1 MYGAAMPL
9 DPPIRV
15 AGNVIGLPFT
25 LRTADGTA
33 ILTVSATGAVTL
45 AAAASTLGFYGSAG
59 ATKPTGDSSTIS
71 TAEIWDALEALGLVT
86 DTA

>member
-1 MYGAAMPL
+1 MPL

-25 LRTADGTA
+25 LRAPDGTVL
-33 ILTVSATGAVTL
+33 LTVSATGNVII

-59 ATKPTGDSSTIS
+59 ATKPTGDSSTID
-71 TAEIWDALEALGLVT
+71 AEGIWVALATLGLVT
-86 DTA
+86 DTS